1 MLLLGID
8 TSGHTASVCVCD
20 EENIYSENFVM
31 TRLTHSQIIMPLAMK
46 ALEDSG
52 KSINDVEAI
61 AVVKGPGSYTG
72 LRIGIAAAKGI
83 CMGNACKCAGV
94 SALEAQAYNFRG
106 TNTLVCAVMHARIDL
121 VYNALFEVNGKSVKR
136 LTPDRIIS
144 ESDLLNEVKGKDFVL
159 SGDYAREFSEK
170 SGLTAASPQFIYPR
184 ASSVCYAAFDNG
196 FTDANDLNPEY
207 LQITKAEKD
216 LLEKCKLTR

>member
-20 EENIYSENFVM
+20 EENIYAENFIM

-46 ALEDSG
+46 ALEDAG
-52 KSINDVEAI
+52 KSINDVDGL

-83 CMGNACKCAGV
+83 CMGNSCKCAGV
-94 SALEAQAYNFRG
+94 SALEALAYNFRG

-121 VYNALFEVNGKSVKR
+121 VYNALFEVKGKTVRR

-144 ESDLLNEVKGKDFVL
+144 EDDLLKEVTNKDYILV
-159 SGDYAREFSEK
+159 GDYAKEFSEK
-170 SGLTAASPQFIYPR
+170 SGLTLSAVQFMYPR
-184 ASSVCYAAFDNG
+184 ASSVCYAAFESG
-196 FTDANDLNPEY
+196 FASAKDLNPEY

-216 LLEKCKLTR
+216 LIEKER